1 MNSHLIPR
9 CLRAQPVLLAHRIP
23 IAAAPFSTTPKVFA
37 LGRPSQEKTDGYLLE
52 SSQAA
57 ALLRKQ
63 LPTRVGVV
71 ATKIGMTA
79 LYQPTGERI
88 PCTVL
93 QLDRVQVMGVKR
105 ADKHAY
111 WAVQVGTGYRK
122 PENITKPMLG
132 HFYACGVSPKSN
144 IVEFR
149 VKGEEGLLPPRTV
162 LKPDHFVEGQFV
174 DVRANTKGKGFAG
187 GMKRHGFAGQPASHG
202 NSLAHRVMGSA
213 GQSQG
218 GGSRVLPGKRMP
230 GRMGGQQHTVQNLK
244 VLQVDNEL
252 STVIVAGAV
261 SGPNGGRVM
270 IQDAIKKP
278 PKF

>member
-1 MNSHLIPR
+1 MRTQGGLENQISFLIEIITNRQDVKRYSKVHLPREAVQFTPWKMNSHLIPTSLR
-9 CLRAQPVLLAHRIP
+9 CLCAQPVQLAHRIP
-23 IAAAPFSTTPKVFA
+23 ILAASFSTTPKASA

-63 LPTRVGVV
+63 LPARTGVV
-71 ATKIGMTA
+71 ATKVGMTA

-149 VKGEEGLLPPRTV
+149 VKGEEGLLPPSTV
-162 LKPDHFVEGQFV
+162 LKPDHFVEGQYV

-187 GMKRHGFAGQPASHG
+187 VWPHSKGAYSHG
-202 NSLAHRVMGSA
+202 RL
-213 GQSQG
+213 
-218 GGSRVLPGKRMP
+218 
-230 GRMGGQQHTVQNLK
+230 TVYL
-244 VLQVDNEL
+244 
-252 STVIVAGAV
+252 
-261 SGPNGGRVM
+261 
-270 IQDAIKKP
+270 
-278 PKF
+278 

>member
-1 MNSHLIPR
+1 MMISATAKSLKKGPPSKVTVGAALQFTSWRMNSHGSHLIPAFLR
-9 CLRAQPVLLAHRIP
+9 CLHTQPVQLAHRIS
-23 IAAAPFSTTPKVFA
+23 ALTASFSSTSKVFA
-37 LGRPSQEKTDGYLLE
+37 LGRPSQEKTHGYLLE

-63 LPTRVGVV
+63 LPVRAGVV
-71 ATKIGMTA
+71 ATKKGMTA

-122 PENITKPMLG
+122 PGNITKPMLG
-132 HFYACGVSPKSN
+132 HFYACGVSPKSH

-149 VKGEEGLLPPRTV
+149 VKGQEGLLPPGTV
-162 LKPDHFVEGQFV
+162 LKPDHFVEGQYV

-187 GMKRHGFAGQPASHG
+187 
-202 NSLAHRVMGSA
+202 V
-213 GQSQG
+213 
-218 GGSRVLPGKRMP
+218 
-230 GRMGGQQHTVQNLK
+230 
-244 VLQVDNEL
+244 
-252 STVIVAGAV
+252 
-261 SGPNGGRVM
+261 
-270 IQDAIKKP
+270 
-278 PKF
+278 